1 MRTTTAIIL
10 LLIFAIA
17 AAAGT
22 PATFEESKALSIKS
36 GEPILLE
43 FVRED

>member
-1 MRTTTAIIL
+1 MRITAFIL
-10 LLIFAIA
+10 LQIIFTVM

-22 PATFEESKALSIKS
+22 SATFEESKALSAKS
-36 GEPILLE
+36 GKPILLE